1 MKKILLIIALMVSA
15 VTLRAQ
21 VTPSGSLPYKSG
33 EEIEFSISFIAKIVP
48 NIDMAKL
55 SVKVTDDVVD
65 GVPAYYISAFARTT
79 VGRWAF
85 KMDNYYLTW
94 IDKKTHL
101 PLKAA
106 CEIKEGSYIYNNE
119 YQYDWDDMELRIKAN
134 RPGKYED
141 KMSTLPLE
149 DGTRDIVSLIYSL
162 RSAEIGMLKEGE
174 VGYLTLLNQE
184 SVRHLKYRYA
194 GQDTTKIKGFGEV
207 KTRHL
212 ICEITTREGEPFE
225 DGNDL
230 HLWLTDD
237 PNRIPVFVDTPIKW
251 GRLRARLVSYKN
263 LKFPDQSVLK

>member
-1 MKKILLIIALMVSA
+1 MKKLFFIAVLAISS

-21 VTPSGSLPYKSG
+21 VTPSGSIPYKSG

-65 GVPAYYISAFARTT
+65 GVPSYYISAFARTT

-85 KMDNYYLTW
+85 KMDNNYLTW

-106 CEIKEGSYIYNNE
+106 SEIKEGSYIYNNE
-119 YQYDWDDMELRIKAN
+119 YLYDWDKMEMQIKAN
-134 RPGKYED
+134 RPGKYEN

-162 RSAEIGMLKEGE
+162 RSAELAIPKEGE
-174 VGYLTLLNQE
+174 ESYITLVNQE
-184 SVRHLKYRYA
+184 SIRHLKYRYA
-194 GQDTTKIKGFGEV
+194 GKDTIKVKGFGDV
-207 KTRHL
+207 KTQHL

-225 DGNDL
+225 DGNEL
-230 HLWLTDD
+230 HIWLSDD
-237 PNRIPVFVDTPIKW
+237 PNRIPVFVESPIKW
-251 GRLRARLVSYKN
+251 GRIRARLVSYKN
-263 LKFPDQSVLK
+263 LKFPNQSVLQ